1 MLTNF
6 SSVVPQLS
14 TTDSVKIATAATAVL
29 VGSAILRFVWKSR
42 QYDHLP
48 QPPASSLLFGHIGDT
63 WGKVA
68 TWNIKGDYP
77 EPFLSWMKQ
86 YGGVVHYREFFDHVV
101 MITDPVA
108 LQYMLV
114 SNGVNYPRQ
123 VIARRYFG
131 VSLARCLCIILE
143 QDILLGDGLLSV
155 DGKLHDA
162 YRKIMNPLFT
172 VSKIKAFVDI
182 FDKQTQQYCE
192 KVLEPACDNST
203 PVDLSQMFTKL
214 MLSIVGL
221 TVLGLDFDS
230 SPEALEAYENCMIEM
245 SPAMLIGVFTIP
257 GFFSFPIPSLMK
269 RRKAQATLRK
279 ILQDIIHQKL
289 AAPASDNPK
298 DLLDMILPHSTTQEV
313 ITHTVTFIVAGH
325 DTSSNTLGFVFGT
338 LFDYPDAVAGIRAE
352 YNKVISKYCSLKS
365 WEAVS
370 ELVYTQAVIHEA
382 LRLNS
387 VVIMTMLR
395 NSQDND
401 TIPMSDASTVF
412 IPKGTNIN
420 LNMAAMHRNPKYWKD
435 PDSFIPARFIEGS
448 TEWDA
453 DLDLRGG
460 KPHAFYFMPFS
471 AGSKNCIGQRF
482 AMAEL
487 QVIVATL
494 VSKFDFAPSANMDM
508 SHEYGGITVRPVKVE
523 MTVRRAKAPSA

>member
-6 SSVVPQLS
+6 SSMVLQLS
-14 TTDSVKIATAATAVL
+14 TADSVKIATAAIAVL
-29 VGSAILRFVWKSR
+29 VGSAILRFIWNSR
-42 QYDHLP
+42 QYDNLP
-48 QPPASSLLFGHIGDT
+48 KPPASSFLFGHIGDT
-63 WGKVA
+63 WGNVA
-68 TWNIKGDYP
+68 TWNTKGDYP
-77 EPFLSWMKQ
+77 EPFLSWVKQ
-86 YGGVVHYREFFDHVV
+86 YGSAVYYREFFDHVV
-101 MITDPVA
+101 VITDPVA
-108 LQYMLV
+108 LQYMLH
-114 SNGVNYPRQ
+114 SNGTNYPRQ
-123 VIARRYFG
+123 AVMRGYFRD
-131 VSLARCLCIILE
+131 V
-143 QDILLGDGLLSV
+143 LLGDGLLSV

-230 SPEALEAYENCMIEM
+230 SPEALKAYENCMIEM

-313 ITHTVTFIVAGH
+313 LGHTLTFVLAGH

-370 ELVYTQAVIHEA
+370 ELVYTQAVIHET

-387 VVIMTMLR
+387 VVFMTMLR
-395 NSQDND
+395 TSQDND
-401 TIPMSDASTVF
+401 TIPMSDGSTVF

-448 TEWDA
+448 AEWDV

-460 KPHAFYFMPFS
+460 KPHAFHFMPFS

-508 SHEYGGITVRPVKVE
+508 RHEYGGITMRPVKVE
-523 MTVRRAKAPSA
+523 MTVRRTKAPSA

>member
-6 SSVVPQLS
+6 SSMVLQLS
-14 TTDSVKIATAATAVL
+14 TADSVKIATAAIAVL
-29 VGSAILRFVWKSR
+29 VGSAILRFIWNSR
-42 QYDHLP
+42 QYDNLP
-48 QPPASSLLFGHIGDT
+48 KPPASSFLFGHIGDT
-63 WGKVA
+63 WGNVA
-68 TWNIKGDYP
+68 TWNTKGDYP
-77 EPFLSWMKQ
+77 EPFLSWVKQ
-86 YGGVVHYREFFDHVV
+86 YGSAVYYREFFDHVV

-108 LQYMLV
+108 LQDMLH
-114 SNGVNYPRQ
+114 SNGTNYPRQ
-123 VIARRYFG
+123 AVMRGYFRD
-131 VSLARCLCIILE
+131 V
-143 QDILLGDGLLSV
+143 LLGDGLLSV

-192 KVLEPACDNST
+192 KST
-203 PVDLSQMFTKL
+203 FLKVRLPSLTPISLKCSVHEIL
-214 MLSIVGL
+214 MLSIIGL

-269 RRKAQATLRK
+269 RRKAQATLKK

-313 ITHTVTFIVAGH
+313 LGHTLTFVLAGH

-352 YNKVISKYCSLKS
+352 YNKVISKYGSLKS

-370 ELVYTQAVIHEA
+370 ELVYTQAVIQET
-382 LRLNS
+382 LRLNA
-387 VVIMTMLR
+387 VVFMTMLR
-395 NSQDND
+395 TSQDND
-401 TIPMSDASTVF
+401 TIPMSDGSTVF

-448 TEWDA
+448 AEWGA

-460 KPHAFYFMPFS
+460 KPHAFHFMPFS

-482 AMAEL
+482 AIAEL
-487 QVIVATL
+487 QVIVATM

-508 SHEYGGITVRPVKVE
+508 RHEYGGITVRPVKVE